1 MLHRSAKAGAPE
13 PLIEVKKI
21 KTIYKKQCE
30 LPPNHQDN
38 FAVSAPEVT
47 LAVPDPN
54 IPPIEPI
61 IRDMYCP
68 YQPEEDPTHMKHED
82 KSREYE
88 NTLAVPDPNIPP
100 IEPIIRDMYCPY
112 QPEEDPTHMIHEDKS
127 CLSKPEVNNT

>member
-38 FAVSAPEVT
+38 FAVSA
-47 LAVPDPN
+47 
-54 IPPIEPI
+54 
-61 IRDMYCP
+61 
-68 YQPEEDPTHMKHED
+68 
-82 KSREYE
+82 YE

-127 CLSKPEVNNT
+127 CLSKPEVNNTQSRKNEMPTNERQNLVITLVSAEPKSVLYLEYLNS